1 MARNSA
7 RSSSQ
12 VPAAVKK
19 ASTRNSALCTGLRDV
34 ITSVPDTSRSEE
46 HTSELQSRPH
56 LVCRLLLEKKKKKQA
71 KAGRQIIN
79 AFETEMADIIVF
91 DILVN
96 MQDIRIKC
104 REEHHIRYVPT
115 RYVHF

>member
-34 ITSVPDTSRSEE
+34 ITSVPDTSS
-46 HTSELQSRPH
+46 TA
-56 LVCRLLLEKKKKKQA
+56 A
-71 KAGRQIIN
+71 KA
-79 AFETEMADIIVF
+79 
-91 DILVN
+91 
-96 MQDIRIKC
+96 
-104 REEHHIRYVPT
+104 
-115 RYVHF
+115 